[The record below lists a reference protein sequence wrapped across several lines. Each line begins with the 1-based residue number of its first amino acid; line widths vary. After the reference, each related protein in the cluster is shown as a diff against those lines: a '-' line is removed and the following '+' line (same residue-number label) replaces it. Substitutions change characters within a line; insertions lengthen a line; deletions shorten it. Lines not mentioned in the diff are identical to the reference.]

1 MYEADQPTIIE
12 NCWAFRNGFN
22 IWGISNFQGDG
33 NGFKLG
39 GNYIPAAHSVRNC
52 VAFDNKSK
60 GFDQNNNT
68 AGITLYNNTGWR
80 NQSRNFSFPT
90 TPVSGFHVLKN
101 NISYSGSNSIAVNSI
116 LETNSWNGFTI
127 TDADFISLDTLL
139 ALTSR
144 DSNFNISETDLLRLA
159 VGSSLIDA
167 GVPVGL
173 PYNDAAPDLG
183 AFETYGIPSSV
194 EDENVLINQFKLKQ
208 NYPNPFNPSTKFI
221 YEVNKPGKIILEIFN
236 VIGEKVSVVVN
247 DFHSTG
253 VYEVN
258 WIAKDNAGNILPSGI
273 YLAKLSNGNIFRLV
287 KMLLVK

>member
-1 MYEADQPTIIE
+1 M
-12 NCWAFRNGFN
+12 
-22 IWGISNFQGDG
+22 
-33 NGFKLG
+33 
-39 GNYIPAAHSVRNC
+39 
-52 VAFDNKSK
+52 
-60 GFDQNNNT
+60 
-68 AGITLYNNTGWR
+68 
-80 NQSRNFSFPT
+80 
-90 TPVSGFHVLKN
+90 
-101 NISYSGSNSIAVNSI
+101 
-116 LETNSWNGFTI
+116 
-127 TDADFISLDTLL
+127 

-144 DSNFNISETDLLRLA
+144 DSNFNISETDFLRLA

-183 AFETYGIPSSV
+183 AFETDGIPSSV
-194 EDENVLINQFKLKQ
+194 EDENVLINQFKLQQ

-221 YEVNKPGKIILEIFN
+221 YEVNEPGKIILEIFN
-236 VIGEKVSVVVN
+236 AIGKKVSVVVN